1 MSSYFFGGFSAYL
14 IVPSGRQSNH
24 SGCSLIHGWS
34 GEALSAMSS
43 AISSP
48 CSRAAATSRSKSSS
62 VPSSGWTAR
71 CPPSSAPMA

>member
-1 MSSYFFGGFSAYL
+1 MSSYFFGGFSANL

-34 GEALSAMSS
+34 GEHWMAKSS

-48 CSRAAATSRSKSSS
+48 CSAARVHQPA
-62 VPSSGWTAR
+62 
-71 CPPSSAPMA
+71 